1 MEKLRKAN
9 KLVGRDQRD
18 GERKVSHVS
27 PHANFP
33 VAFVRQPF
41 SLTQN
46 ARGKQRGERKRE
58 RRRAFGHSDELNQ
71 AIRRHVRLE
80 SNVFVR
86 FSFWLVSTHQGSRCL
101 KIDGTTSWINGRVG
115 RGGKSQPAGSSRA
128 VPWLRQLLFIEQ
140 LLYLSIRHPQ
150 QERRKK
156 KKKKN

>member
-1 MEKLRKAN
+1 MGREYYNWNAGNEGYKMKEGDEGEEEKRRRPVEKLRKAN

-18 GERKVSHVS
+18 GERKVRHVS

-46 ARGKQRGERKRE
+46 ARGKQRERE

-80 SNVFVR
+80 LNVFVR
-86 FSFWLVSTHQGSRCL
+86 FSSLVSTH
-101 KIDGTTSWINGRVG
+101 
-115 RGGKSQPAGSSRA
+115 
-128 VPWLRQLLFIEQ
+128 
-140 LLYLSIRHPQ
+140 
-150 QERRKK
+150 
-156 KKKKN
+156 